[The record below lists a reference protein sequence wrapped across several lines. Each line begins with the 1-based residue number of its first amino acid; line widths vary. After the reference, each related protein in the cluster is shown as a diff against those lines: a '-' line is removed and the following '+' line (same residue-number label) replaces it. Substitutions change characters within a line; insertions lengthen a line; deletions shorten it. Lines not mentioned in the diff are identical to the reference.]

1 MEFKDLIVYKKSLE
15 ITAELEAKV
24 LVLTNLDKSLKGQL
38 KRASTS
44 ITLNISEGSSRFSPA
59 DRKNY
64 FVVAR
69 GSAFEC
75 SAALDSIEV
84 SLKQSFPE
92 IKFLLE
98 EVSKILFKMIS
109 NLNTKIN
116 DKKVRQKNFRS

>member
-24 LVLTNLDKSLKGQL
+24 LVLTNLDKSLKDQL

-69 GSAFEC
+69 GSAFIRCEP
-75 SAALDSIEV
+75 SRYNSIEKV
-84 SLKQSFPE
+84 
-92 IKFLLE
+92 
-98 EVSKILFKMIS
+98 
-109 NLNTKIN
+109 NTYHVNSIQ
-116 DKKVRQKNFRS
+116 VTPTEFYR